1 MEQAV
6 MEAAMKQYLKHKEAM
21 KRYYE
26 KNKEKMIK
34 QITEARRNR
43 KTTRLKEYGPKP
55 KGRPRGINK
64 GRKYMTEEE
73 FLKLGVEEQA

>member
-6 MEAAMKQYLKHKEAM
+6 IDAAMKQYQKHKEAV

-34 QITEARRNR
+34 QINEARQKRR
-43 KTTRLKEYGPKP
+43 AKQLKEFGPKP
-55 KGRPRGINK
+55 KGRPK

-73 FLKLGVEEQA
+73 FLKLGTEEQA